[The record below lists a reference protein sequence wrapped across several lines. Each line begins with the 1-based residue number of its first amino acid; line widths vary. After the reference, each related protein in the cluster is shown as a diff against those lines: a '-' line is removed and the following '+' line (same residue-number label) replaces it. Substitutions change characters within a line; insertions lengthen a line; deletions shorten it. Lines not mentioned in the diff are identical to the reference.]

1 MRKKEEWIAGLKR
14 MRKNVYLAGEKV
26 DRDDERMQGAINTL
40 GVTFDYADMPE
51 NADLLTATSHI
62 TGETIN
68 RFCHIHQSKED
79 LHRKQDMTRFL
90 CQKAG
95 GCIQRCMGI
104 DGANA
109 VSCASHEADKGN
121 NGATEYYK
129 NFLKWLEDFQ
139 REDLV
144 GCCAQTDVK
153 GNRPQRP
160 SQQKD
165 PDAYVRVVERK
176 SDGIVVRGCKIH
188 NSEAAQSDEILVVPT
203 RALLPEEK
211 DWAVAFAISGDW
223 EGVKLVVRASN
234 VRPRKYFKK
243 GFEQGMTDSMTIFE
257 DAFIP
262 WERVFLCGETQ
273 HGGILALLFALYHR
287 HSYSGCKPALSE
299 VMLGTVALAAEYNGI
314 HKEKHVRD
322 KLADIIMTTELAYA
336 AGFTGSELGG
346 PKVYMP
352 GVGVV
357 PYGPGTYIPDSIYC
371 NVSRCI
377 SGEAYYHE
385 METLADVSGGVPA
398 TLPYE
403 EDWVN
408 PETKDLLEKYSIR
421 NPDISAQNQHLLW
434 RHVGDMLCSAYG
446 GASALGAVHGG
457 GSPTMEKIAITSQ
470 YDIEARKKMAK
481 EIAGIKD

>member
-1 MRKKEEWIAGLKR
+1 
-14 MRKNVYLAGEKV
+14 
-26 DRDDERMQGAINTL
+26 
-40 GVTFDYADMPE
+40 
-51 NADLLTATSHI
+51 
-62 TGETIN
+62 
-68 RFCHIHQSKED
+68 
-79 LHRKQDMTRFL
+79 
-90 CQKAG
+90 
-95 GCIQRCMGI
+95 
-104 DGANA
+104 
-109 VSCASHEADKGN
+109 
-121 NGATEYYK
+121 
-129 NFLKWLEDFQ
+129 
-139 REDLV
+139 
-144 GCCAQTDVK
+144 
-153 GNRPQRP
+153 
-160 SQQKD
+160 
-165 PDAYVRVVERK
+165 
-176 SDGIVVRGCKIH
+176 
-188 NSEAAQSDEILVVPT
+188 
-203 RALLPEEK
+203 
-211 DWAVAFAISGDW
+211 
-223 EGVKLVVRASN
+223 
-234 VRPRKYFKK
+234 
-243 GFEQGMTDSMTIFE
+243 
-257 DAFIP
+257 
-262 WERVFLCGETQ
+262 
-273 HGGILALLFALYHR
+273 LLFTLYHR